1 MPNNPNPN
9 DRREQANVN
18 DPNKKRDNDAERR
31 QQEAEQGKTPQ
42 QQGRPEDKQQKPG
55 QQR

>member
-18 DPNKKRDNDAERR
+18 DPNKQRDNDAERR